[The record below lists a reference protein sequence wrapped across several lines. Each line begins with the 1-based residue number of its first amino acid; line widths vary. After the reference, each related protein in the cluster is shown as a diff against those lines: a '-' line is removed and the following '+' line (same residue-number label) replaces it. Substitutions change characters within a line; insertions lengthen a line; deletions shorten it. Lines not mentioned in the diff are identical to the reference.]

1 MARETF
7 SPKFVLL
14 LLLLFVVGSL
24 CSFAFYAPFA
34 MRGVPN
40 YYELLN
46 LKPDASMPEIKKAF
60 RVASKQLHPDKVNVE
75 DEESRLKATR
85 KFIEMT
91 EAFETLR
98 DSKKRYWYDLSL
110 RSEEFL
116 AFWTSCFK
124 AATGNGKLAQLLAFL
139 LRVGAAAAASCM
151 IAFGVK
157 LHIIAAHTL
166 YRVLYANLHHWK
178 FVAVIAF
185 ALLFRSF
192 VLDGSF

>member
-7 SPKFVLL
+7 SLKFVFL

-24 CSFAFYAPFA
+24 CSFVFYAPL

-75 DEESRLKATR
+75 DEESRLEATR

-91 EAFETLR
+91 EGSPLLPPLVCCGPFALLTSFLHLPSQSNPKAFETLR

-110 RSEEFL
+110 RSEEFFS
-116 AFWTSCFK
+116 FWTSCFK
-124 AATGNGKLAQLLAFL
+124 AANGNGTHLPLLCGVWCVVSDGL
-139 LRVGAAAAASCM
+139 TVSCLRSA
-151 IAFGVK
+151 
-157 LHIIAAHTL
+157 T
-166 YRVLYANLHHWK
+166 
-178 FVAVIAF
+178 FV
-185 ALLFRSF
+185 
-192 VLDGSF
+192 

>member
-75 DEESRLKATR
+75 DEESRLRATR

-91 EAFETLR
+91 EGSSYLATPPVLYQSRLKAGIFSSQPPSSAFETLR

-116 AFWTSCFK
+116 DFWTSCFK
-124 AATGNGKLAQLLAFL
+124 AASGNGTYVPLPPP
-139 LRVGAAAAASCM
+139 
-151 IAFGVK
+151 IGV
-157 LHIIAAHTL
+157 TFSSMSVSS
-166 YRVLYANLHHWK
+166 R
-178 FVAVIAF
+178 
-185 ALLFRSF
+185 
-192 VLDGSF
+192 

>member
-91 EAFETLR
+91 EGSYLATSLCCTQPFEGKHLLISLHLQP
-98 DSKKRYWYDLSL
+98 SKRCEIR
-110 RSEEFL
+110 RSGTGT
-116 AFWTSCFK
+116 TSPSGPRSSSPSGRPASRLP
-124 AATGNGKLAQLLAFL
+124 AAT
-139 LRVGAAAAASCM
+139 VHMCPCPS
-151 IAFGVK
+151 
-157 LHIIAAHTL
+157 
-166 YRVLYANLHHWK
+166 YP
-178 FVAVIAF
+178 
-185 ALLFRSF
+185 
-192 VLDGSF
+192 

>member
-46 LKPDASMPEIKKAF
+46 LRPDASMPEIKKAF

-75 DEESRLKATR
+75 DEESRLRATR

-91 EAFETLR
+91 EGSYLATP
-98 DSKKRYWYDLSL
+98 SL
-110 RSEEFL
+110 
-116 AFWTSCFK
+116 
-124 AATGNGKLAQLLAFL
+124 
-139 LRVGAAAAASCM
+139 
-151 IAFGVK
+151 
-157 LHIIAAHTL
+157 L
-166 YRVLYANLHHWK
+166 YRSRLKAGIFSPASIFSL
-178 FVAVIAF
+178 
-185 ALLFRSF
+185 
-192 VLDGSF
+192 